1 MVNIEYSIKPE
12 DRSGFESAMRD
23 VRRMRL
29 KNGASAWGLYR
40 NTDDEL
46 SYMESFIDLTWL
58 DHLRR
63 AERITVEDLEFKRVA
78 DAYHCGDGPPKVSYF
93 VTRGAPKR
101 RRYWLTGKLSE

>member
-1 MVNIEYSIKPE
+1 MVNIEYSIEPE
-12 DRSGFESAMRD
+12 DRSDFEAAMRD

-40 NTDDEL
+40 NTDNEL
-46 SYMESFIDLTWL
+46 SYVESFIDLTWL

-78 DAYHCGDGPPKVSYF
+78 EAYHCGDSPPKVSHF